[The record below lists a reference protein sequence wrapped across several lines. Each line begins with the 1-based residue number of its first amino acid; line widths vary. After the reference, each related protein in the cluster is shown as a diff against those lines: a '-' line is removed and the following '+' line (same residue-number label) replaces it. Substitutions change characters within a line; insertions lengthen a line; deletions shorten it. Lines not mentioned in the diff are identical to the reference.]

1 MSATVP
7 PGLCESSQAHSGAFV
22 FRIPGLPQF
31 LYPYPS
37 LQSARS
43 AHSLMPGRAMPRR
56 WVLRMR
62 AGDCVSPAAPGESLL
77 MMSRDQAG
85 PGRLRGAPLLKS
97 SRNSACP
104 PMACH
109 QALLKMPGT
118 GLSRAQQGGLLR
130 QRTASFSPRIIQ
142 QLLRPRDF
150 LCCLQVSEALVLSA
164 HQNSK
169 RTPSETFASESVCS
183 EPPKPA
189 ETPSPSLS
197 PYCAL
202 RPAFTSQETVSE
214 MSEVALTSGP
224 PRFV

>member
-1 MSATVP
+1 MLPEHPEQADHSPYTRRNRAAAAHCVSLNQAPPDCPRSPEPARRPSSLCYLCRPAYSASLQGGTVQAIMSATVP
-7 PGLCESSQAHSGAFV
+7 PGLCESSHAHSGAFV

-85 PGRLRGAPLLKS
+85 PERLRAQRSPLPYIIPEQGLPLL
-97 SRNSACP
+97 
-104 PMACH
+104 ACH

-118 GLSRAQQGGLLR
+118 GLSRAQQRGLLLH
-130 QRTASFSPRIIQ
+130 TASFPQ
-142 QLLRPRDF
+142 NNNPAAF
-150 LCCLQVSEALVLSA
+150 EAAGLFMV
-164 HQNSK
+164 
-169 RTPSETFASESVCS
+169 
-183 EPPKPA
+183 
-189 ETPSPSLS
+189 
-197 PYCAL
+197 
-202 RPAFTSQETVSE
+202 
-214 MSEVALTSGP
+214 
-224 PRFV
+224 